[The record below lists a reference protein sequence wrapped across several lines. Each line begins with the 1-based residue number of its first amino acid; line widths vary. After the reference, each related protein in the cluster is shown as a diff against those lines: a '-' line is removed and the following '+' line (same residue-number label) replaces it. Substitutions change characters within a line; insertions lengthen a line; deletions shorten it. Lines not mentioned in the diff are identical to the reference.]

1 MSFKIKNSQLSNES
15 LEAINNLL
23 DQDIDA
29 SAAFKLTRIIKFISP
44 IVEDKLSL
52 EKKIYNKWIQ
62 IDENGNPI
70 SAKDENGQ
78 DIPDTVL
85 LKDIDKFSK
94 EMSDLYEIENEIPFD
109 KISFDNLCLK
119 TAKIKDLIKIDFL
132 FE

>member
-15 LEAINNLL
+15 LDVINKLL
-23 DQDIDA
+23 EQDIDA

-52 EKKIYNKWIQ
+52 EKKIYDKWIQ
-62 IDENGNPI
+62 KDDDGNPI

-94 EMSDLYEIENEIPFD
+94 EMSDLYEVENEIPFD
-109 KISFDNLCLK
+109 KISFDNLGLK
-119 TAKIKDLIKIDFL
+119 TAKIKDLIKIDYL

>member
-15 LEAINNLL
+15 LDVINKLL
-23 DQDIDA
+23 EQDIDA

-52 EKKIYNKWIQ
+52 EKKIYDKWIQ
-62 IDENGNPI
+62 KDDTGNPI

-109 KISFDNLCLK
+109 KISFDNLGLK
-119 TAKIKDLIKIDFL
+119 TAKIKDLIKIDYL

>member
-62 IDENGNPI
+62 IDEAGNPI

-94 EMSDLYEIENEIPFD
+94 EMSDLYEVENEIPFD
-109 KISFDNLCLK
+109 KISFDNLGLK
-119 TAKIKDLIKIDFL
+119 TAKIKDLIKIDYL

>member
-15 LEAINNLL
+15 LESINNLL

-52 EKKIYNKWIQ
+52 EKKIYDKWIQ
-62 IDENGNPI
+62 KDDDGNPI

-94 EMSDLYEIENEIPFD
+94 EMSDLYEVENEIPFD
-109 KISFDNLCLK
+109 KISFDNLGLK
-119 TAKIKDLIKIDFL
+119 TAKIKDLIKIDYL

>member
-23 DQDIDA
+23 DQDIDS

-109 KISFDNLCLK
+109 KISFDNLGLK
-119 TAKIKDLIKIDFL
+119 TAKIKDLIKIDYL

>member
-15 LEAINNLL
+15 LESINNLL

-62 IDENGNPI
+62 IDEDGKPI

-85 LKDIDKFSK
+85 LKDVDKFSK

-109 KISFDNLCLK
+109 KISFDNLGLK

>member
-44 IVEDKLSL
+44 IVEDKLKL

-62 IDENGNPI
+62 IDEDGNPI

-85 LKDIDKFSK
+85 LKDVDKFSK
-94 EMSDLYEIENEIPFD
+94 EMSDLYEVENEIPFD
-109 KISFDNLCLK
+109 KISFDNLGLK
-119 TAKIKDLIKIDFL
+119 TAKIKDLIKIDYL

>member
-52 EKKIYNKWIQ
+52 EKKIYDKWIQ
-62 IDENGNPI
+62 KDDDGNPI

-94 EMSDLYEIENEIPFD
+94 EMSDLYEVENEIPFD
-109 KISFDNLCLK
+109 KISFDNLGLK
-119 TAKIKDLIKIDFL
+119 TAKIKDLIKIDYL

>member
-15 LEAINNLL
+15 LDVINKLL
-23 DQDIDA
+23 EQDIDA

-62 IDENGNPI
+62 IDEDGNPI

-109 KISFDNLCLK
+109 KISFENLGLK

>member
-70 SAKDENGQ
+70 SAKDENG
-78 DIPDTVL
+78 DEIPDTVL
-85 LKDIDKFSK
+85 LKDVDKFSK

-109 KISFDNLCLK
+109 KISFDNLGLK

>member
-62 IDENGNPI
+62 IDEDGNPI

-78 DIPDTVL
+78 VIPDTVL
-85 LKDIDKFSK
+85 LKDVDKFSK

-109 KISFDNLCLK
+109 RISFDNLGLK
-119 TAKIKDLIKIDFL
+119 TAKIKDLIKIDYL

>member
-70 SAKDENGQ
+70 SAKDENG
-78 DIPDTVL
+78 DEIPDTVL
-85 LKDIDKFSK
+85 LKDVDKFSK

-109 KISFDNLCLK
+109 KISFDNLGLK
-119 TAKIKDLIKIDFL
+119 TAKIKDLIKIDYL

>member
-62 IDENGNPI
+62 IDEDGKPI

-85 LKDIDKFSK
+85 LKDVDKFSK

-109 KISFDNLCLK
+109 KISFDNLGLK